1 MHVLR
6 LWSVFEAP
14 PAALGRRAVRFDT
27 IGGMQNHTAALTREL
42 DRIGVRQTVITTRP
56 PTAAAEE
63 ALGRSTRVLRVGL
76 PVPVMRQGWGWQAAV
91 RASTLPAAADV
102 VHAHLG
108 ADLALLPLAVATAR
122 RHDCPLVVTVHLS
135 MRHTLRATD
144 PGRGL
149 LHIVGG
155 RLEPWGLARAAAV
168 ITLTQRLAGL
178 LVAEGLAAERLHV
191 IPSGVVPA
199 LFTAD
204 AGDPFPQLPRPRV
217 TFVGRLHPEKGLGVL
232 LRAAAA
238 LRTPGAHV
246 LIVGDGPQRAAL
258 ERAVSRRGLAD
269 RVSLVGAV
277 PHDDVPAV
285 LAHADVVVLPSL
297 SEELGSVLLE
307 VMQAGRPVVASRVGG
322 IPEAVADGV
331 TGLLVPPGDP
341 AALAGAVDRLLA
353 DRPAAAAMGRAARER
368 AGAYDWSQLARR
380 VLDVYHGVL
389 DEAAAAS
396 GTRQRSR
403 A

>member
-1 MHVLR
+1 LHV
-6 LWSVFEAP
+6 
-14 PAALGRRAVRFDT
+14 
-27 IGGMQNHTAALTREL
+27 
-42 DRIGVRQTVITTRP
+42 
-56 PTAAAEE
+56 
-63 ALGRSTRVLRVGL
+63 
-76 PVPVMRQGWGWQAAV
+76 
-91 RASTLPAAADV
+91 
-102 VHAHLG
+102 
-108 ADLALLPLAVATAR
+108 
-122 RHDCPLVVTVHLS
+122 
-135 MRHTLRATD
+135 
-144 PGRGL
+144 
-149 LHIVGG
+149 VGG

-168 ITLTQRLAGL
+168 ITLTRRLAGL
-178 LVAEGLAAERLHV
+178 LVAEGLPAERLHV

-199 LFTAD
+199 LFTGPAS
-204 AGDPFPQLPRPRV
+204 DPFPHLPRPRV

-232 LRAAAA
+232 LRAAGA

-258 ERAVSRRGLAD
+258 ERAVARRGLAD

-277 PHDDVPAV
+277 PHDEVPAV

-322 IPEAVADGV
+322 IPEAAVDGV

-353 DRPAAAAMGRAARER
+353 DRPTAAAMGRAAQDR
-368 AGAYDWSQLARR
+368 AGAYDWTQLARR
-380 VLDVYHGVL
+380 VLDVYLGVR
-389 DEAAAAS
+389 DDATAAS
-396 GTRQRSR
+396 GTRQRAR